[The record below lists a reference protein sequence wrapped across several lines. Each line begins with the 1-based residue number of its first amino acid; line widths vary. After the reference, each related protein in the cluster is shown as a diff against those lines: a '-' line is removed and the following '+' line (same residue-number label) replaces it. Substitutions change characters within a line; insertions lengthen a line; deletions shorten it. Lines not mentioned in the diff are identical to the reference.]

1 MSRETVK
8 CCKITE
14 IRIWHRI
21 CLVQGR
27 PNQEL
32 AMTTFTKRFATI
44 IAAAGLIAIPAKA
57 APVVTWDYVLVNEF
71 TGATFLNTGPG
82 DGDQN
87 VGQLAI
93 NWGSGAGSA
102 NPRVNGDRSGLE
114 LSGTITNGLGQ
125 AQTSGSYNTN
135 DFINPGENPTISHI
149 NNPISSAFATLNTA
163 SLFASLTL
171 TPTNPSGPELT
182 PIDINFNINFSETPN
197 QAPCDAN
204 STTPCADIFVIDA
217 SSLNTMFNYDG
228 EDYFV
233 SIFELTNALVPLESS
248 VCAAAGAAYP
258 CLGFVTQ
265 ENEITDAQFG
275 FVITTRPV
283 SVPEPAAL
291 GLFGLGLG
299 ALALRRRKR

>member
-1 MSRETVK
+1 
-8 CCKITE
+8 
-14 IRIWHRI
+14 
-21 CLVQGR
+21 
-27 PNQEL
+27 
-32 AMTTFTKRFATI
+32 MTTFTKRFAAV
-44 IAAAGLIAIPAKA
+44 IAAAGLFAIPAQA

-71 TGATFLNTGPG
+71 TGATFDSAG
-82 DGDQN
+82 GDQN
-87 VGQLAI
+87 VSQLAI
-93 NWGSGAGSA
+93 NWGSPFGNAD
-102 NPRVNGDRSGLE
+102 PRLNDDRSGLE
-114 LSGTITNGLGQ
+114 LTGTTTNGAGQ
-125 AQTSGSYNTN
+125 AQTSGSYDTN
-135 DFINPGENPTISHI
+135 DFLNPGENPTISHI
-149 NNPISSAFATLNTA
+149 NNPISGAFGTLTTA

-171 TPTNPSGPELT
+171 TPSDPVGPELL
-182 PIDINFNINFSETPN
+182 PIDINFNINFSETVN

-204 STTPCADIFVIDA
+204 STAPCADIFVIDS

-233 SIFELTNALVPLESS
+233 SIFELTNALVPLESA
-248 VCAAAGAAYP
+248 VCAAAGAPWP